1 MCPTGQRHS
10 VASVMCLDARPIRK
24 TWSARWLL
32 PLAAALLCS
41 SLHAE
46 WIEDTQPIM
55 GTRVHAEVWSEDAAL
70 GRQAVA
76 DVMAE
81 MERINQ
87 LMSPYIETSE
97 LSVLNANAF
106 RRPVPTSREL
116 MNLLARSEQ
125 LAKRTGGAFDITY
138 ASIGHSYDYRSG
150 ERPSAGEISASLPAI
165 DYRNV
170 LLDWDALTVRF
181 TRPGVSIDLGGI
193 AKGHAVDRAISI
205 LRARGFEHASV
216 SAGGDSRIL
225 GDRRGKPWVVGVRDP
240 DDETSMK
247 AVLPLSDVAVS
258 TSGDYERYFDED
270 GVRYHHILDPNTGDS
285 ARGVRSVTIL
295 GPDATT
301 TDGLSTSVFVLG
313 LEKGLALINELP
325 GVDAIIVD
333 PEGRLRYSD
342 GLESPAATTGSQ

>member
-1 MCPTGQRHS
+1 MTI
-10 VASVMCLDARPIRK
+10 CLRSLPAHLGRAL
-24 TWSARWLL
+24 SLVLAL
-32 PLAAALLCS
+32 PLMFSALPTAAQ
-41 SLHAE
+41 
-46 WIEDTQPIM
+46 WIEGTQPIM
-55 GTRVHAEVWSEDAAL
+55 GTRIHAEVWAEDAER

-87 LMSPYIETSE
+87 LMSPYIESSE
-97 LSVLNANAF
+97 LARINARAAEQA
-106 RRPVPTSREL
+106 VPTSREL

-125 LAKRTGGAFDITY
+125 LAKRTDGAFDITY
-138 ASIGHSYDYRSG
+138 ASIGHRYDYRAG
-150 ERPSAGEISASLPAI
+150 ERPSADEIDAALPAI
-165 DYRNV
+165 NYRNV
-170 LLDWDALTVRF
+170 LLDWETMSVRF

-240 DDETSMK
+240 DNEDEMK

-258 TSGDYERYFDED
+258 TSGDYERYFDD
-270 GVRYHHILDPNTGDS
+270 NGVRYHHILDPGTGDS

-313 LEKGLALINELP
+313 LEKGLSLINALP

-333 PEGRLRYSD
+333 AAGKLRYSE
-342 GLESPAATTGSQ
+342 GLERPLETAGR